1 MPLLSFTMTERTQC
15 SHCQRFWLNHKVSA
29 HRYSNLHEKGKYR
42 HQEIQCLLSLPCCV
56 RVQIRSEFTSLDVLV
71 NVTLVWELESE
82 SGPEVLIS
90 DLLRQLKHHVSSAK
104 KIRLSSAYLILP
116 LRIVQPG
123 CANPQLFSLPILVP
137 WYCVCAVRS
146 MGL

>member
-1 MPLLSFTMTERTQC
+1 MKRASIGTGRHSGLSP
-15 SHCQRFWLNHKVSA
+15 
-29 HRYSNLHEKGKYR
+29 
-42 HQEIQCLLSLPCCV
+42 PCCF
-56 RVQIRSEFTSLDVLV
+56 RVPIRSEFTSLNVFV
-71 NVTLVWELESE
+71 NVTQVWELESE

-116 LRIVQPG
+116 LRIAQPG

-137 WYCVCAVRS
+137 WYCVCRKKPGTVNILLAEQECLPCNWDTKLKSTIWVTDYDGQS
-146 MGL
+146 SDS